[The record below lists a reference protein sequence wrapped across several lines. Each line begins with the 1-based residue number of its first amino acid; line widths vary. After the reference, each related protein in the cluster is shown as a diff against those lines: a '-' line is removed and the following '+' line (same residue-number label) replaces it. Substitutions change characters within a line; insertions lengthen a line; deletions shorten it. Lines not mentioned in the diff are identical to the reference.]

1 MPRWKRRRLGTRV
14 MSRSKRLTEPPSGRS
29 SPVIRLKSVVLPAPL
44 GPMMRRRSPG
54 STVRSTPDVT
64 RSPPND
70 FVRLRTASAL
80 SVPPPQATPGRSD
93 HVPIS
98 QLGDLR
104 LLVTQLSQDLVGVLA
119 HELGPPPEHR
129 VSDREREDPAVLGA
143 EQIGGRRGLAA
154 IDRRHAIDLDGLLL
168 DQGGVVEGDRG
179 A

>member
-1 MPRWKRRRLGTRV
+1 
-14 MSRSKRLTEPPSGRS
+14 MSRSKRVTEPPSGRS

-80 SVPPPQATPGRSD
+80 SVPPPQATGGRSD
-93 HVPIS
+93 HVPVS

-104 LLVTQLSQDLVGVLA
+104 LLVTQLGQDLVGVLA
-119 HELGPPPEHR
+119 
-129 VSDREREDPAVLGA
+129 
-143 EQIGGRRGLAA
+143 QGGRAPLE
-154 IDRRHAIDLDGLLL
+154 DRKSTRLNSSHTVISYA
-168 DQGGVVEGDRG
+168 V
-179 A
+179 